1 MSLDRQRLVR
11 TTITAAVAAAIAT
24 ALAAAPAPARIA
36 DGGGGAPVPSSVRYT
51 RSIEIPAA
59 GAAAPAAKVRLPA
72 ILKRIARC
80 ESGGDPKAVSAGGTY
95 RGKYQF
101 DRGTWRS
108 MGGSGDPA
116 RASEAEQDRRALR
129 LYRAAGTAPW
139 PVCGR

>member
-1 MSLDRQRLVR
+1 MPRYRQRRVR
-11 TTITAAVAAAIAT
+11 TTITAAIAAAAAT
-24 ALAAAPAPARIA
+24 TLVAAPAEARIA
-36 DGGGGAPVPSSVRYT
+36 DGGGAPVPSSVRFT
-51 RSIEIPAA
+51 RSVELPAA
-59 GAAAPAAKVRLPA
+59 GIAAPAAKVRLPA

-80 ESGGDPKAVSAGGTY
+80 ESGGDPTAVSAGGTY

-116 RASEAEQDRRALR
+116 QASEAEQDRRALK
-129 LYRAAGTAPW
+129 LYRAAGTTPW

>member
-1 MSLDRQRLVR
+1 MPPYRQRLVR
-11 TTITAAVAAAIAT
+11 TTIAAAVLAGPGGIAF
-24 ALAAAPAPARIA
+24 AAPAAARIA
-36 DGGGGAPVPSSVRYT
+36 DGGGAPPPSAVRYM
-51 RSIEIPAA
+51 RSLTVPAA
-59 GAAAPAAKVRLPA
+59 ARVKLPA
-72 ILKRIARC
+72 ILKRIALC
-80 ESGGDPKAVSAGGTY
+80 ESGGDPRAISSGGTY

-116 RASEAEQDRRALR
+116 RASEAEQDRRALK